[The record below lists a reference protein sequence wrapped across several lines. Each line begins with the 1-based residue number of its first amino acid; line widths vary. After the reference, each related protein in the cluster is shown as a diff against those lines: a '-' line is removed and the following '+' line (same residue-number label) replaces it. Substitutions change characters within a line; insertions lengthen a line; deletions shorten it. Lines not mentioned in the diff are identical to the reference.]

1 VTLGLVL
8 LAMIL
13 AVIDTT
19 VLNVGIPTIQKELD
33 AGLPAVQW
41 VITGY
46 ALVFASL
53 LVVGGR
59 LGDIY
64 GPRRLVMVGAGIFGA
79 GSLVASASTSIA
91 MLIISKAVIQGSG
104 AALLTPNTLSLIA
117 NTFYGAERT
126 RAFAIWATAMSTG
139 AVSGPIL
146 GGYLITYHSWRW
158 AFRINVI
165 VAPIVV
171 LGLWRLARPDGR
183 SGRRPRLDLVGS
195 VLVALA
201 TFLVVFGLSQGSK
214 YGYLRPVADF
224 VVLGQRIWPST
235 AALSVVPLA
244 FVLGLVGIVAFV
256 RVESAKERRGFD
268 PLFAIS
274 QFRVRTFSLTT
285 IIMCFVSFGQLGVA
299 YLLAL
304 YLQGSR
310 HLTPMQNGIWVIPSA
325 GSSIIGSLFSSR
337 LARRVGITN
346 ALRVGLVLHISGVV
360 GEAFLLSSD
369 LSYAYVL
376 PAFVVYGFGGGIV
389 MALMNPL
396 LLRQVDP
403 ASAGAASGISAT
415 SRQAAT
421 ACGVAMCGAL
431 FTVATS
437 RYGIHDAIRP
447 AMLAPFLA
455 LLAALVVAAL
465 LPQLDRHPPDAG
477 ADAPVAG

>member
-19 VLNVGIPTIQKELD
+19 VLNVAIPTIRSELD
-33 AGLPAVQW
+33 ASLPAVEW

-46 ALVFASL
+46 ALMFASL

-64 GPRRLVMVGAGIFGA
+64 GPRRLVMVGAGVFGL
-79 GSLVASASTSIA
+79 GSLVASVSTSIP

-117 NTFYGAERT
+117 NTFHGAERT

-146 GGYLITYHSWRW
+146 GGFLTTYHSWRW

-183 SGRRPRLDLVGS
+183 TGRRPRLDLVGS
-195 VLVALA
+195 VLVAAA
-201 TFLVVFGLSQGSK
+201 TFLIVFGISQGST
-214 YGYLRPVADF
+214 YGYLRPVTDF
-224 VVLGQRIWPST
+224 VVLGLRVWPST
-235 AALSVVPLA
+235 APLSIVPLA
-244 FVLGLVGIVAFV
+244 FLLGLAAVAGFV
-256 RVESAKERRGFD
+256 RVEGAKERRRLE
-268 PLFAIS
+268 PLFEIS

-285 IIMCFVSFGQLGVA
+285 IITCFVSFGQLGVS

-310 HLTPMQNGIWVIPSA
+310 HLTPMENGLWVMPSA
-325 GSSIIGSLFSSR
+325 GASIVGSLFSSR
-337 LARRVGITN
+337 LAGRVGITN
-346 ALRVGLVLHISGVV
+346 ALRVGLVLHIAGVA
-360 GEAFLLSSD
+360 GEAFLLSSH
-369 LSYAYVL
+369 LSYPYIL
-376 PAFVVYGFGGGIV
+376 PSFVVYGFGGGIV

-403 ASAGAASGISAT
+403 AAAGAASGMSAT

-421 ACGVAMCGAL
+421 ACGVAVCGAL
-431 FTVATS
+431 FTVTTR
-437 RYGIHDAIRP
+437 RYGVHAAIKP

-455 LLAALVVAAL
+455 LLGALVVAL
-465 LPQLDRHPPDAG
+465 RLPQVDRHPPG
-477 ADAPVAG
+477 